1 MDSCRKPAC
10 CTRLFS
16 FDFSLIMAD
25 IIQLLPEYLANQIA
39 AGEVVQRPASA
50 VKELLENAVDAGATQ
65 VQLIVKDAGKQLVQV
80 VDNGSGMSPTDAR
93 MSLER
98 HATSKIRTTDDL
110 FRIRTLGF
118 RGEALAS
125 IAAVAQ
131 VEVRTKQRDQDTG
144 TLLLIEGSQITSQQP
159 VACPDGTS
167 ISVKNLF
174 FNVPARRNFLKSNAV
189 EMRHILD
196 EFQHVALANP
206 QISFSLFQ
214 NDLEVFNLPA
224 GKLSQR
230 IVSLLGNGYKEQLAQ
245 VEEVTPFLTVRGFIG
260 KPESA
265 KKSRGDQFFFVNNR
279 FIRSAYLNH
288 AVLTAY
294 EGLLPKDTHP
304 FYVLF
309 LDLDPKSIDINVHP
323 TKTEIKFEDEKT
335 VYAILR
341 AAAKQSLG
349 LHNMAPSLDFDGN
362 VNFAPIQPL
371 RLSGQERNPFDDS
384 FQPDALA
391 SEARAAAKNT
401 GRPAGQDAYER
412 QLPPRPTEQA
422 KRDLEEFYK
431 SLSQLSVP
439 DVEHEA
445 TAVGVAVPTITPL
458 TPEEDLPADDQ
469 PLSGGLNLQ
478 AGFTAMPPA
487 PGPFPTK
494 AGPAAPP
501 TPMVLPSAAAA
512 AASPELPLRESSTG
526 PGNKVL
532 QLHQQYLLVPVKSGM
547 MLIDQVAARER
558 ILYEQYTQSLEREV
572 SASQTLLFPRT
583 ITFTPQDFAIL
594 REVEEPLRALGF
606 RFTDFGKHTIA
617 VEGIPADVPARD
629 EKELL
634 EGLIEQFRTTAGP
647 MKLDRREQMARAL
660 ARRVAASA
668 AGARLSERE
677 MTAIVDKLFACS
689 VPNYTPDGRRT
700 IVMLELGQ
708 LQELFRK

>member
-1 MDSCRKPAC
+1 MP
-10 CTRLFS
+10 
-16 FDFSLIMAD
+16 D

-80 VDNGSGMSPTDAR
+80 VDNGAGMSPTDAR

-98 HATSKIRTTDDL
+98 HATSKIRTTEDL

-131 VEVRTKQRDQDTG
+131 VELRTKTRDQDTG
-144 TLLLIEGSQITSQQP
+144 TLLLVEGSQITSQQP

-167 ISVKNLF
+167 ISMKNLF

-206 QISFSLFQ
+206 GIAFSLFQ

-224 GKLSQR
+224 GKLGQR
-230 IVSLLGNGYKEQLAQ
+230 IVALLGNGYKEQLAQ
-245 VEEVTPFLTVRGFIG
+245 VEEETPFLTVRGFIG

-335 VYAILR
+335 VYAIVRSAL
-341 AAAKQSLG
+341 KQSLG
-349 LHNMAPSLDFDGN
+349 LHNMAPSLDFAGD
-362 VNFAPIQPL
+362 VNFGAIRPL
-371 RLSGQERNPFDDS
+371 QLSGTEKNPFDDGTGS
-384 FQPDALA
+384 GRPDALA
-391 SEARAAAKNT
+391 AAASAANNLANPRS
-401 GRPAGQDAYER
+401 GRAGNASNFER
-412 QLPPRPTEQA
+412 PLTPRPTEQA
-422 KRDLEEFYK
+422 KQELEDFYR
-431 SLSQLSVP
+431 SLSRVNLP

-445 TAVGVAVPTITPL
+445 TAAGVAVPKVPVAPPPAAALPTTETVDPETGEVL
-458 TPEEDLPADDQ
+458 TAKPAETTPEAPETASQQVAILP
-469 PLSGGLNLQ
+469 G
-478 AGFTAMPPA
+478 T
-487 PGPFPTK
+487 
-494 AGPAAPP
+494 
-501 TPMVLPSAAAA
+501 AAA
-512 AASPELPLRESSTG
+512 PELPLRESSTG

-532 QLHQQYLLVPVKSGM
+532 QLHQQYLLVPVKSGV

-558 ILYEQYTQSLEREV
+558 ILFEQYAQALERDV

-583 ITFTPQDFAIL
+583 ITFTPQDFAVL
-594 REVEEPLRALGF
+594 REVEDALRALGF
-606 RFTDFGKHTIA
+606 RFTDFGRHTIA

-634 EGLIEQFRTTAGP
+634 EGLIEQFRNGGS

-677 MTAIVDKLFACS
+677 MTTIVDKLFACT

-700 IVMLELGQ
+700 LVLLELGQ
-708 LQELFRK
+708 LRELFG

>member
-1 MDSCRKPAC
+1 
-10 CTRLFS
+10 
-16 FDFSLIMAD
+16 MAD

-65 VQLIVKDAGKQLVQV
+65 IQLIVKDAGKQLVQV
-80 VDNGSGMSPTDAR
+80 VDNGAGMSATDAR

-131 VEVRTKQRDQDTG
+131 VELRTKPRDQETG

-196 EFQHVALANP
+196 EFQHIALANP
-206 QISFSLFQ
+206 QITFSLFQ

-224 GKLSQR
+224 GKLGQR
-230 IVSLLGNGYKEQLAQ
+230 IVSLLGNGYKEQLAAC
-245 VEEVTPFLTVRGFIG
+245 EEVTPFITVRGFIG

-294 EGLLPKDTHP
+294 EGLLPKDTYP

-335 VYAILR
+335 VYAIVR
-341 AAAKQSLG
+341 AAVKQSLG
-349 LHNMAPSLDFDGN
+349 LHNMAPSLDFEGD
-362 VNFAPIQPL
+362 VNFAAIQPL
-371 RLSGQERNPFDDS
+371 RLTGDQKSSFDPGS
-384 FQPDALA
+384 FRPDALA
-391 SEARAAAKNT
+391 SAASQAAQPAPREPRSGSST
-401 GRPAGQDAYER
+401 GSNRSSEGYER
-412 QLPPRPTEQA
+412 QVPPRPTEQA
-422 KRDLEEFYK
+422 KRELEEFYK
-431 SLSQLSVP
+431 SLSQLNVP
-439 DVEHEA
+439 DVEREA
-445 TAVGVAVPTITPL
+445 TAIGVPVPSASALTAAQTAAETPEPVAPNPPMAPAAVLPAAVPTVP
-458 TPEEDLPADDQ
+458 Q
-469 PLSGGLNLQ
+469 
-478 AGFTAMPPA
+478 
-487 PGPFPTK
+487 
-494 AGPAAPP
+494 
-501 TPMVLPSAAAA
+501 
-512 AASPELPLRESSTG
+512 LPLRESSASLG
-526 PGNKVL
+526 GKVL
-532 QLHQQYLLVPVKSGM
+532 QLHQQYLLVPVKSGL
-547 MLIDQVAARER
+547 MLIDQAAARER
-558 ILYEQYTQSLEREV
+558 ILFEQYAQELERETGT
-572 SASQTLLFPRT
+572 SQTLLFPRT
-583 ITFTPQDFAIL
+583 VTFSPQDFAVL
-594 REVEEPLRALGF
+594 REVEDVLRALGF
-606 RFTDFGKHTIA
+606 RFSDFGKNTIA

-634 EGLIEQFRTTAGP
+634 ESLIEQFRNSAGP
-647 MKLDRREQMARAL
+647 VKLERREQMARAL
-660 ARRVAASA
+660 ARRVATTA
-668 AGARLSERE
+668 ATARLSDTE
-677 MTAIVDKLFACS
+677 MTALVDRLFACQ
-689 VPNYTPDGRRT
+689 VPGYTPDGRRT
-700 IVMLELGQ
+700 LVMLEMNQ
-708 LQELFRK
+708 LQAFFTR

>member
-1 MDSCRKPAC
+1 
-10 CTRLFS
+10 
-16 FDFSLIMAD
+16 MAD

-65 VQLIVKDAGKQLVQV
+65 VQLIVKEAGKQLVQV
-80 VDNGSGMSPTDAR
+80 VDDGAGMSPTDAR

-98 HATSKIRTTDDL
+98 HATSKIRTTEDL

-131 VEVRTKQRDQDTG
+131 VELRTKTRDQDTG
-144 TLLLIEGSQITSQQP
+144 TLLLVEGSQITSQQP

-167 ISVKNLF
+167 ISMKNLF

-224 GKLSQR
+224 GKLGQR
-230 IVSLLGNGYKEQLAQ
+230 IVALLGNGYKEQLAQ
-245 VEEVTPFLTVRGFIG
+245 VEEETPFLTVRGFIG

-309 LDLDPKSIDINVHP
+309 LELDPKSIDINVHP

-335 VYAILR
+335 VYAIVR
-341 AAAKQSLG
+341 SAVKQSLG
-349 LHNMAPSLDFDGN
+349 LHNMAPSLDFAGD
-362 VNFAPIQPL
+362 VNFGAIQPL
-371 RLSGQERNPFDDS
+371 GMGGNERPRSDS
-384 FQPDALA
+384 AGRPDALA
-391 SEARAAAKNT
+391 AAANAANNLVNP
-401 GRPAGQDAYER
+401 RPNRGGSAFER
-412 QLPPRPTEQA
+412 PLTPRPTEEA
-422 KRDLEEFYK
+422 KQELEAFYR
-431 SLSQLSVP
+431 SLSRVSLP

-445 TAVGVAVPTITPL
+445 TAAGVSVPKVPIL
-458 TPEEDLPADDQ
+458 EALPANVD
-469 PLSGGLNLQ
+469 PETGEMLLANVVAPAS
-478 AGFTAMPPA
+478 TASAELLADPMDEVPEA
-487 PGPFPTK
+487 
-494 AGPAAPP
+494 AAPL
-501 TPMVLPSAAAA
+501 VLPGTAAT
-512 AASPELPLRESSTG
+512 ASPELPLRESSTG

-532 QLHQQYLLVPVKSGM
+532 QLHQQFLLVPVKSGM

-558 ILYEQYTQSLEREV
+558 ILYEQYTQALERDV

-594 REVEEPLRALGF
+594 REVEEALRALGF
-606 RFTDFGKHTIA
+606 RFTDFGRHTIA

-634 EGLIEQFRTTAGP
+634 EGLIEQFRNGGP
-647 MKLDRREQMARAL
+647 VKLDRREQMARAL
-660 ARRVAASA
+660 ARRVATSA

-677 MTAIVDKLFACS
+677 MTTIVDKLFACS

-708 LQELFRK
+708 LRELFG

>member
-1 MDSCRKPAC
+1 
-10 CTRLFS
+10 
-16 FDFSLIMAD
+16 MAD

-65 VQLIVKDAGKQLVQV
+65 VQLIIKEAGKQLVQV
-80 VDNGSGMSPTDAR
+80 VDNGTGMSATDAR

-131 VEVRTKQRDQDTG
+131 VELRTKQRGQDTG
-144 TLLLIEGSQITSQQP
+144 SLLLVEGSQIASQQP

-230 IVSLLGNGYKEQLAQ
+230 IVALLGNGYKEQLAQ
-245 VEEVTPFLTVRGFIG
+245 VEEVTPFISVKGYIG

-309 LDLDPKSIDINVHP
+309 LELDPKTIDINVHP

-335 VYAILR
+335 VYAIVR
-341 AAAKQSLG
+341 AAVKQSLG
-349 LHNMAPSLDFDGN
+349 LHNMAPSLDFEGD

-371 RLSGQERNPFDDS
+371 RLSGNEQNPFAGD
-384 FQPDALA
+384 FKPDALA
-391 SEARAAAKNT
+391 SAAARAASTPSKT
-401 GRPAGQDAYER
+401 ESKPGRSDAYER
-412 QLPPRPTEQA
+412 QLPPRPTDQA
-422 KRDLEEFYK
+422 KRELEEFYK
-431 SLSQLSVP
+431 SLQQVKVP
-439 DVEHEA
+439 DIEREA
-445 TAVGVAVPTITPL
+445 TAVGVPV
-458 TPEEDLPADDQ
+458 
-469 PLSGGLNLQ
+469 
-478 AGFTAMPPA
+478 
-487 PGPFPTK
+487 
-494 AGPAAPP
+494 
-501 TPMVLPSAAAA
+501 PSAAAITA
-512 AASPELPLRESSTG
+512 ARQAEEAAQQPAPELPSSFVSGLATPTEPVGQVAAPFVLPAPSAASPELPLRESSSSTA

-532 QLHQQYLLVPVKSGM
+532 QLHQQYLLVPVKSGV

-558 ILYEQYTQSLEREV
+558 ILFEQYAQALERDT

-583 ITFTPQDFAIL
+583 VTFTPQDFAIL
-594 REVEEPLRALGF
+594 REVEEPLKALGF
-606 RFTDFGKHTIA
+606 RFTDFGKYTIA

-634 EGLIEQFRTTAGP
+634 EGLIEQFRTHAGP
-647 MKLDRREQMARAL
+647 VKLDRREQMARAL
-660 ARRVAASA
+660 ARRVATSA
-668 AGARLSERE
+668 AGSRLSEFE
-677 MTAIVDKLFACS
+677 MTALVDKLFACS
-689 VPNYTPDGRRT
+689 IPNYTPDGRRT
-700 IVMLELGQ
+700 LVLLELSE
-708 LQELFRK
+708 LQAFFTR

>member
-1 MDSCRKPAC
+1 
-10 CTRLFS
+10 
-16 FDFSLIMAD
+16 MAD

-65 VQLIVKDAGKQLVQV
+65 VQLIVKEAGKQLVQV
-80 VDNGSGMSPTDAR
+80 VDNGAGMSPTDAR

-131 VEVRTKQRDQDTG
+131 VELRTKPRDQDTG
-144 TLLLIEGSQITSQQP
+144 TLLLIEGSRVTSQEP
-159 VACPDGTS
+159 VACADGTS

-206 QISFSLFQ
+206 QIGFSLFQ

-224 GKLSQR
+224 GKLGQR
-230 IVSLLGNGYKEQLAQ
+230 IVSVLGNGYKEQLAQ
-245 VEEVTPFLTVRGFIG
+245 VEEETPFLTVRGYIG

-309 LDLDPKSIDINVHP
+309 LELDPKSIDINVHP

-335 VYAILR
+335 VYAIVR
-341 AAAKQSLG
+341 SAVKQSLG
-349 LHNMAPSLDFDGN
+349 LHNMAPSLDFAGD
-362 VNFAPIQPL
+362 VNFGAIQPL
-371 RLSGQERNPFDDS
+371 RLSGNEKNPFDDTYR
-384 FQPDALA
+384 PDALA
-391 SEARAAAKNT
+391 AAARAANNLANPRSARA
-401 GRPAGQDAYER
+401 GNADFERP
-412 QLPPRPTEQA
+412 LTPRPTEQA
-422 KRDLEEFYK
+422 KRELEDFYK
-431 SLSQLSVP
+431 SLSRVNLP

-445 TAVGVAVPTITPL
+445 TAAGVSVPKVPL
-458 TPEEDLPADDQ
+458 LESLPA
-469 PLSGGLNLQ
+469 NLDPETGELL
-478 AGFTAMPPA
+478 APPVPEPA
-487 PGPFPTK
+487 PQLPT
-494 AGPAAPP
+494 AEAEPVVAPL
-501 TPMVLPSAAAA
+501 VLPGTAAT
-512 AASPELPLRESSTG
+512 ASPELPLRESSTG

-558 ILYEQYTQSLEREV
+558 ILFEQYAQALERDV

-594 REVEEPLRALGF
+594 REVEDALRALGF
-606 RFTDFGKHTIA
+606 RFTDFGKYTIA

-629 EKELL
+629 EKELI
-634 EGLIEQFRTTAGP
+634 EGLIEQFRTGGGP
-647 MKLDRREQMARAL
+647 VKLDRREQMARAL
-660 ARRVAASA
+660 ARRVATSA

-677 MTAIVDKLFACS
+677 MTAIVDKLFACA

-700 IVMLELGQ
+700 IVMLELSQ
-708 LQELFRK
+708 LQELFGR

>member
-1 MDSCRKPAC
+1 
-10 CTRLFS
+10 
-16 FDFSLIMAD
+16 MAD

-39 AGEVVQRPASA
+39 AGEVVQRPASV

-65 VQLIVKDAGKQLVQV
+65 VQLIVKEAGKQLVQV
-80 VDNGSGMSPTDAR
+80 VDNGQGMSPTDAR

-131 VEVRTKQRDQDTG
+131 VEIRTKQRDQDTG
-144 TLLLIEGSQITSQQP
+144 SLLLVEGSQISSQQP

-206 QISFSLFQ
+206 HISFSLFQ

-245 VEEVTPFLTVRGFIG
+245 VEEVTPFLTVKGFIG

-309 LDLDPKSIDINVHP
+309 LELDPKAIDINVHP

-335 VYAILR
+335 VYAIVR
-341 AAAKQSLG
+341 SAIKQSLG

-362 VNFAPIQPL
+362 VNFAAIQPL
-371 RLSGQERNPFDDS
+371 RLSGNEKNPFADD

-391 SEARAAAKNT
+391 SAAAQAAGSTSPSREKP
-401 GRPAGQDAYER
+401 GRPDAYER

-422 KRDLEEFYK
+422 KRELENFYK
-431 SLSQLSVP
+431 SLSQISVP

-445 TAVGVAVPTITPL
+445 TAVGVPVPSAAGLAVPR
-458 TPEEDLPADDQ
+458 
-469 PLSGGLNLQ
+469 
-478 AGFTAMPPA
+478 PPA
-487 PGPFPTK
+487 PEPP
-494 AGPAAPP
+494 AGTEPVVPEPAAVAPP
-501 TPMVLPSAAAA
+501 VAAAF
-512 AASPELPLRESSTG
+512 ASPPPVEEAPSTAPATPELPLRESSTG

-532 QLHQQYLLVPVKSGM
+532 QLHQQYLLVPVKSGV

-558 ILYEQYTQSLEREV
+558 ILFEQYAQSLERET

-606 RFTDFGKHTIA
+606 RFTDFGKNTIA

-634 EGLIEQFRTTAGP
+634 EGLIEQFRNTAGP
-647 MKLDRREQMARAL
+647 IKLDRREQMARVL
-660 ARRVAASA
+660 ARRVATTA
-668 AGARLSERE
+668 AGARLSELE
-677 MTAIVDKLFACS
+677 MTTLVDKLFACQ

-700 IVMLELGQ
+700 IVLLELGQ
-708 LQELFRK
+708 VQALFNR

>member
-1 MDSCRKPAC
+1 
-10 CTRLFS
+10 
-16 FDFSLIMAD
+16 MAD

-65 VQLIVKDAGKQLVQV
+65 VQLIVKEAGKQLVQV
-80 VDNGSGMSPTDAR
+80 VDNGLGMSPTDAR

-98 HATSKIRTTDDL
+98 HATSKIRTTEDL

-131 VEVRTKQRDQDTG
+131 VEIRTKQRDQDTG
-144 TLLLIEGSQITSQQP
+144 SLLLVEGSQISSQQP

-167 ISVKNLF
+167 IAVKNLF

-206 QISFSLFQ
+206 HISFSLFQ

-245 VEEVTPFLTVRGFIG
+245 VEEVTPFIAVKGFIG

-309 LDLDPKSIDINVHP
+309 LELDPKTIDINVHP

-335 VYAILR
+335 VYAIVR
-341 AAAKQSLG
+341 AAVKQSLG

-362 VNFAPIQPL
+362 VNFGPIQPL
-371 RLSGQERNPFDDS
+371 RLSGNERNPFADD

-391 SEARAAAKNT
+391 SAAARAAGTSGSSREKAT
-401 GRPAGQDAYER
+401 GSDAYER

-422 KRDLEEFYK
+422 KRELENFYK
-431 SLSQLSVP
+431 SLSQISVP

-445 TAVGVAVPTITPL
+445 TAVGVPV
-458 TPEEDLPADDQ
+458 
-469 PLSGGLNLQ
+469 
-478 AGFTAMPPA
+478 
-487 PGPFPTK
+487 
-494 AGPAAPP
+494 
-501 TPMVLPSAAAA
+501 PSAAAVVSTQPLASEVAPTQPEADEVAGASAIGLPEAEELA
-512 AASPELPLRESSTG
+512 APEQLVLPGVTASTPELPLRESSTG

-532 QLHQQYLLVPVKSGM
+532 QLHQQYLLLPVKSGM

-558 ILYEQYTQSLEREV
+558 ILFEQYAQALEREV

-594 REVEEPLRALGF
+594 REIEEPLRALGF

-634 EGLIEQFRTTAGP
+634 EGLIEQFRTHAGP
-647 MKLDRREQMARAL
+647 MKLNRREQMARAL
-660 ARRVAASA
+660 ARRVAATA
-668 AGARLSERE
+668 AGSRLSELE
-677 MTAIVDKLFACS
+677 MTTLVDKLFACQ

-700 IVMLELGQ
+700 IVLLELGQ
-708 LQELFRK
+708 LQELFRR

>member
-1 MDSCRKPAC
+1 
-10 CTRLFS
+10 
-16 FDFSLIMAD
+16 MAD

-39 AGEVVQRPASA
+39 AGEVVQRPASV
-50 VKELLENAVDAGATQ
+50 VKELLENAVDANASQ
-65 VQLIVKDAGKQLVQV
+65 VQLIVKEAGKQLVQV
-80 VDNGSGMSPTDAR
+80 VDNGTGMSATDAR

-131 VEVRTKQRDQDTG
+131 VELRTKQREQDTG

-206 QISFSLFQ
+206 HIGFSLYQ

-230 IVSLLGNGYKEQLAQ
+230 IVALLGNGYKEQLAQ
-245 VEEVTPFLTVRGFIG
+245 VEEVTPFLAVKGYIG

-309 LDLDPKSIDINVHP
+309 LELDPKAIDINVHP

-335 VYAILR
+335 VYAIVR
-341 AAAKQSLG
+341 AAVKQSLG

-371 RLSGQERNPFDDS
+371 RLSPDAKNPFDSNND

-391 SEARAAAKNT
+391 NAASRAAAPGSPGT
-401 GRPAGQDAYER
+401 GRTSSQEATDAYAR

-422 KRDLEEFYK
+422 KRELEQFYK
-431 SLSQLSVP
+431 SLGQISVP

-445 TAVGVAVPTITPL
+445 TAVGVPV
-458 TPEEDLPADDQ
+458 
-469 PLSGGLNLQ
+469 
-478 AGFTAMPPA
+478 
-487 PGPFPTK
+487 
-494 AGPAAPP
+494 
-501 TPMVLPSAAAA
+501 PSAAALVE
-512 AASPELPLRESSTG
+512 SQPELLPEPSPALPLPEPPVN
-526 PGNKVL
+526 PGNKVI
-532 QLHQQYLLVPVKSGM
+532 QLHQQYLLVPVKSGI
-547 MLIDQVAARER
+547 MLIDQIAARER
-558 ILYEQYTQSLEREV
+558 ILFEQYAQQLEREN
-572 SASQTLLFPRT
+572 ATSQTLLFPRT
-583 ITFTPQDFAIL
+583 ITFSPQDFAVL
-594 REVEEPLRALGF
+594 SELTEELQALGF
-606 RFTDFGKHTIA
+606 RYSEFGRYTIA
-617 VEGIPADVPARD
+617 VEGIPADVPASD

-634 EGLIEQFRTTAGP
+634 EGIIEQFRTHSGTVR
-647 MKLDRREQMARAL
+647 LDQREQMARAM
-660 ARRVAASA
+660 ARRVAAKASN
-668 AGARLSERE
+668 ARLSEVE
-677 MTAIVDKLFACS
+677 MNALVDRLFACQ
-689 VPNYTPDGRRT
+689 VPNYTPDGRHT
-700 IVMLELGQ
+700 LVLLELGQ
-708 LQELFRK
+708 LQDLFRKA

>member
-1 MDSCRKPAC
+1 
-10 CTRLFS
+10 
-16 FDFSLIMAD
+16 MAD

-65 VQLIVKDAGKQLVQV
+65 VQLIVKEAGKQLVQV
-80 VDNGSGMSPTDAR
+80 VDNGQGMSPTDAR

-98 HATSKIRTTDDL
+98 HATSKIRTTEDL

-131 VEVRTKQRDQDTG
+131 VEIRTKQRDQDTG
-144 TLLLIEGSQITSQQP
+144 SLLLVEGSQISSQQP

-245 VEEVTPFLTVRGFIG
+245 VEEVTPFLTVKGFIG

-309 LDLDPKSIDINVHP
+309 LELDPKAIDINVHP

-335 VYAILR
+335 VYAIVR
-341 AAAKQSLG
+341 SAIKQSLG

-371 RLSGQERNPFDDS
+371 RISGNEKSPFADD

-391 SEARAAAKNT
+391 SAAAQA
-401 GRPAGQDAYER
+401 AGSNSSSREKPSRADAYER

-422 KRDLEEFYK
+422 KRELENFYK
-431 SLSQLSVP
+431 SLSQISVP

-445 TAVGVAVPTITPL
+445 TAVGVPVPSAANLAVPRPAL
-458 TPEEDLPADDQ
+458 APESPTESA
-469 PLSGGLNLQ
+469 
-478 AGFTAMPPA
+478 AEV
-487 PGPFPTK
+487 PGPAE
-494 AGPAAPP
+494 AGVAIAASFATPAAPAQP
-501 TPMVLPSAAAA
+501 ATPNTT
-512 AASPELPLRESSTG
+512 PELPLRESSTG

-532 QLHQQYLLVPVKSGM
+532 QLHQQYLLVPVKSGV

-558 ILYEQYTQSLEREV
+558 ILFEQYAQSLEREV

-606 RFTDFGKHTIA
+606 RFTDFGKNTIA

-634 EGLIEQFRTTAGP
+634 EGLIEQFRNTAGP
-647 MKLDRREQMARAL
+647 IKLDRREQMARVL
-660 ARRVAASA
+660 ARRVATTA
-668 AGARLSERE
+668 AGARLSELE
-677 MTAIVDKLFACS
+677 MTTLVDKLFACQ

-700 IVMLELGQ
+700 IVLLELGQ
-708 LQELFRK
+708 VQALFNR